1 MSYKIWLDDKPHSKE
16 GHIFEATLP
25 FNGQEIWGPRGAH
38 ENTSRLGDAL
48 RKADPRFDI
57 VLKKKSHSVE
67 GHVRCISVIHHGRLI
82 LNKLST
88 HDTMEGLVKAVNEK
102 WAEGGTYGITGIPR
116 PDDLQDKTINIPFVP
131 EMPVRYNVE
140 FLATEKKLRKQW
152 TLFVLALEKFK
163 NKPIQDKL
171 SYFQI
176 AGIHAAPYQPW
187 DGAPRGPDDKS
198 GRPLGYCVHNG
209 LNFPTWHRPYMLLF
223 EQLIWENMNEVVT
236 HWIREH
242 GLPDEEAEGWYKEAE
257 AWRLPYWDWAAQQ
270 TYAEDFACPEVLV
283 QGPVRIYPPAAVKNR
298 YPEGG
303 LYANPF
309 WGFNNPVRYEDGE
322 DQGDPRPFGDMP
334 ESLKEWNIPQT
345 EERDDKGVLKDILP
359 WDKVSG
365 VSRYGLFRKD
375 KIEGLHTE
383 RSDEKYTYRGLSGVN
398 NAWQANTVFA
408 SMKKDNAWYPP
419 KKETD
424 PDQKDWKFQGPGT
437 LSDGVNRMFC
447 PEYLKT
453 YEEFASTK
461 WYKEGRPSG
470 YLNLEYIHNNVHN
483 LTGGNKWDL
492 GMGHMSDVPVAAFDP
507 VFWLH
512 HCQIDRLLAIW
523 QVLNW
528 EKWWNG
534 TKSDDEDPCDNRH
547 TPLQPFHLKDND
559 PEKRVYT
566 ADLTRDWNKLGYSY
580 DVLKDVATVEDVLN
594 NNGTLKEEAFK
605 SALRAKLDSLYPSA
619 PVQGGPDKKLAPIPT
634 QSKKMGDIEW
644 FSGTP
649 EEATWND
656 YIITVDY
663 DRYAGGGSSYSIEFF
678 LGGPRAADA
687 TNNFHPLNYIGCVY
701 TFAGGQREKCGN
713 CSNQAAK
720 RVKSRGQLPL
730 TVHILQQAADE
741 IHLLKTYEDDEVT
754 KYLKEHLKWRFVL
767 LGGKVVS
774 ETLYPDTLVTVFK
787 GTGRFN
793 IQEKKPVEKNLTF
806 ASLVAGFSYRM
817 PLEVI
822 RPDKMSSDKVSMAVT
837 SYDSKYEALV
847 DVTKGKAGG
856 YGGE

>member
-1 MSYKIWLDDKPHSKE
+1 MSYKIWLEDKPHSLE
-16 GHIFEATLP
+16 GHTFEATLM
-25 FNGQEIWGPRGAH
+25 FNGREIWGPRGAH
-38 ENTSRLGDAL
+38 DNTFRLRDAL
-48 RKADPRFDI
+48 HKADPRFDI
-57 VLKKKSHSVE
+57 ILKKKSHSLE
-67 GHVRCISVIHHGRLI
+67 GHIRYISVIHHGRLI
-82 LNKLST
+82 LNKLPT
-88 HDTMEGLVKAVNEK
+88 HDSMEGLVKAVNEK

-116 PDDLQDKTINIPFVP
+116 PDNLEDKTINIPFVP
-131 EMPVRYNVE
+131 GMPVRYNVE
-140 FLATEKKLRKQW
+140 ILATDKKLRKQW

-163 NKPIQDKL
+163 NKPVHEKL

-187 DGAPRGPDDKS
+187 DGAPRGPVNDK
-198 GRPLGYCVHNG
+198 GKPLGYCVHNG

-242 GLPDEEAEGWYKEAE
+242 GLPDEEAEVWYKEAQ

-283 QGPVRIYPPAAVKNR
+283 QGPVRIYPPAAVKDR
-298 YPEGG
+298 YPESG

-322 DQGDPRPFGDMP
+322 NQGDPRPFGDMP
-334 ESLKEWNIPQT
+334 ESLKEWNIPGTQQS
-345 EERDDKGVLKDILP
+345 DGNKLP

-383 RSDEKYTYRGLSGVN
+383 RSDDNYTYRGLSGVN

-419 KKETD
+419 S
-424 PDQKDWKFQGPGT
+424 PAQKDWKFQGPGT

-447 PEYLKT
+447 PNYLKT

-461 WYKEGRPSG
+461 LYKDEKTRPCG

-512 HCQIDRLLAIW
+512 HCQIDRLFALW
-523 QVLNW
+523 QALNW

-534 TKSDDEDPCDNRH
+534 KEPRCKDPSDNRQ

-559 PEKRVYT
+559 PEKQVYT

-580 DVLKDVATVEDVLN
+580 DVLQEIAAVEGVLDTD
-594 NNGTLKEEAFK
+594 GTLKEEAFK
-605 SALRAKLDSLYPSA
+605 SVLRAKLDSLYPSA
-619 PVQGGPDKKLAPIPT
+619 SVQGGPDKKLAPIPT
-634 QSKKMGDIEW
+634 QNEKMGDIKW
-644 FSGTP
+644 YSGTP

-656 YIITVDY
+656 YIINVDY
-663 DRYAGGGSSYSIEFF
+663 DRYASGGDSYSIEFF

-701 TFAGGQREKCGN
+701 TFSGGQLEKCGN
-713 CSNQAAK
+713 CSNQAEK
-720 RVKSRGQLPL
+720 GVMSRGQLPL

-741 IHLLKTYEDDEVT
+741 IHLLKTYEEDKVA
-754 KYLKEHLKWRFVL
+754 KYLTEHLKWRFVL
-767 LGGKVVS
+767 LGGKEAS
-774 ETLYPDTLVTVFK
+774 GTLYPKTVVTVLK
-787 GTGRFN
+787 GTGRFQ
-793 IQEKKPVEKNLTF
+793 IEKKKPVKSNLKL
-806 ASLVAGFSYRM
+806 ASLVAGFSFQM
-817 PLEVI
+817 LSEVI
-822 RPDKMSSDKVSMAVT
+822 MPDTVASDKVAMSVT
-837 SYDSKYEALV
+837 SYDSNYEALV

-856 YGGE
+856 YRGE